1 MNSRPHCLLP
11 AATALRTPDR
21 VRGVVACAQRLA
33 FAAMALFAFAAAPQ
47 AVTAA
52 VITNTASAQYEVIV
66 GDPPIVQPSNTTQ
79 LTTGISPSPAVVTF
93 WQYAPPG
100 TPNDVSYLV
109 DGGEYDSGGGVFLP
123 LARPHTL
130 RGNPIPTAGP
140 VPLREAE
147 VYHAGEPVF
156 ITLTDANRNLDPL
169 SREIIEL
176 DVTTST
182 GDSERLRLVETG
194 PDTGIFA
201 AVIQSED
208 PSRPVTDNDGRLSL
222 DVDQQVDAFYTDPF
236 YPDDQAQDRALVD
249 PFGRVFD
256 SGTGNLLDGVTV
268 TLVNADTGL
277 PARVYGDDGVSAFP
291 ATLTTGG
298 TYTDSS
304 GRIYRLPAGS
314 FRFPFVEPGN
324 YRFVVTPPAPYTAP
338 SIVPAGSLPP
348 GPPADPF
355 VIDPAG
361 SYSGVFEVVPGP
373 ALMIDIPVDPPQLA
387 STLLLQKQASVDEA
401 SVGDFVRYGLSLQ
414 NRSSLAATNA
424 LITDVLPQ
432 GLRYEAG
439 SLRVNGV
446 KVADPAIAADGHTMT
461 IAVGTLTAG
470 ATATASYVV
479 RVVAGGRNR
488 DAVNR
493 ARAVEDGGAFSNDA
507 LASVRIR
514 DVLMSG
520 AATIIGRVVESP
532 CDTEW
537 EKLKGVPNVRLMME
551 DGTYVTTDR
560 DGLYHVEGVRP
571 GTHVVQIDLATVP
584 EGYEPVSCI
593 ANTRFANRAFSQFV
607 ELEGGALWRADFYL
621 RPKPAPAPL
630 PDGEAGIR
638 LITPPDADASAIEA
652 PTEQRQYTFNGKFA
666 SCEDVLLPGSVGELD
681 RLLAELK
688 KGRVE
693 RMEITG
699 HTDSQRLSP
708 ACKAKFTDNHGLSNA
723 RARTIATY
731 LAQGLGLDPSQVS
744 TDGKGPDVPV
754 AANSTADGMAKNRR
768 VELVVHGRAPVAAA
782 KAGTLVRRTH
792 RLELDAARMPAGN
805 LRATVLLPPEMAY
818 VRGSS
823 LLDGSPAGDPQEEE
837 GVLTWRLPGE
847 LNDGARTLTFGT
859 ELRVADAVALPP
871 AEKYTFNG
879 EFASCDSELLSG
891 SYSELLDLMRKLR
904 QSGAERLEVV
914 GHTDSQKLSPACQ
927 AKFRDNHDLSRAR
940 AQAIADM
947 AVTALGIDPS
957 HIVTEGRGPDAP
969 VADNRTAAGM
979 ARNRRV
985 EVIVLGHRAEEEQ
998 AAGTCATEGYAEL
1011 KAMATVDGDGTKNVR
1026 LPVAINRVACGEHAV
1041 AISERDGDSGRLSAP
1056 IPRAKP
1062 AVAAPVPADAGSARD
1077 DKKGNGVDWLS
1088 RATSSEPAFVFPDEA
1103 HNPRAPAI
1111 RVVVQHAPDQKVE
1124 LTVNGAPAST
1134 INFDGISSD
1143 RRRGVAVSVW
1153 RGLPIEDGAN
1163 EIVARVYDTQH
1174 ELVREI
1180 SRTVHFANDPV
1191 NVEFVPE
1198 QSVLV
1203 ADGIA
1208 RPRIAVRLLDRDGK
1222 PVRGGVAINYQV
1234 AAPYTPYESQE
1245 KLQERQLAGIDRY
1258 TPQTSVAGDDGIAWI
1273 ELAPTTDSGE
1283 AVIRFNL
1290 RTGDTQS
1297 REQEIRA
1304 WLSSK
1309 PRDWVLVGFAEG
1321 TVGHS
1326 TLDANSL
1333 PLPAGEED
1341 GGYSDGRIS
1350 FYAKGRVL
1358 GKWLLTLA
1366 YDTSKVRNDRSLLS
1380 TIDPDEYYT
1389 LYGDGAEQ
1397 RYDAASQRKLY
1408 VKLERDQFYALFG
1421 DYETGLTVTELSR
1434 YSRTLNGLKVEK
1446 GGEGVTFSAFAAETV
1461 QDNMRDEI
1469 RGNGTSGLYRLS
1481 RDGIVINTETV
1492 TIEVRDRY
1500 TGAVISTRS
1509 LARHIDYDIDYPGG
1523 TLFFREPIPGRD
1535 TAFNPVFIVAN
1546 YETWGNGAE
1555 EISAGGR
1562 VAMDLAGGRAEV
1574 GVSAITETQSDSDQ
1588 QLAGIDATVK
1598 VGRAG
1603 ELRME
1608 AAHTDG
1614 ELASLPKD
1622 GAAALVEYEHHDEKI
1637 DALAYVRRQEPGFGL
1652 QQQNAG
1658 ESGMQKVGAEAQ
1670 YRLDENWSL
1679 TGEVSHQ
1686 DNLTNDALRDMVA
1699 AGVRWERNATE
1710 LRAGV
1715 QTARDESAL
1724 GESLESELLNLG
1736 AKHALLNRRLELSA
1750 DADVGLSDGSNAN
1763 PDYPNRL
1770 TLGANY
1776 ALSTAARLIAAQEF
1790 TDGEDYDTHLTR
1802 AGIQVVPWG
1811 GARLE
1816 STLNQQDIGEYG
1828 PRTFAQFG
1836 LTQALL
1842 EGDRWGADVTFDSS
1856 HTLNETGLPAVVVNP
1871 NQPSAVA
1878 GGETITEDY
1887 VAVSGGLTY
1896 RAPLWSWNGRLE
1908 TRDGNTSDRNG
1919 LVTHFLRQA
1928 TAGISFAADAQL
1940 FTTRQSVG
1948 TSAEDFTLGL
1958 GWAYR
1963 PLGWHWSL
1971 LERLEIKY
1979 EHVNDGLGQGGLFG
1993 YDSLDVAGNGRSTR
2007 FINNLALNRVSRAW
2021 SASDREGNLFNLNQR
2036 SQMSIYY
2043 GAKYVNDRI
2052 DGSEYSGYT
2061 DMLAVEA
2068 RHDLTRHWDIGVQ
2081 ASALHAWEPGTVQYS
2096 VGPSV
2101 GFAPFTNAWISVG
2114 YNLRGFEDPDFSQA
2128 RWTAEGFYL
2137 KVRVKF
2143 DQKTRWR
2150 DNEEPHYEIVPAPD
2164 AATTPAEAAQ
2174 P

>member
-1 MNSRPHCLLP
+1 
-11 AATALRTPDR
+11 
-21 VRGVVACAQRLA
+21 
-33 FAAMALFAFAAAPQ
+33 MALFAFAAAPQ
-47 AVTAA
+47 AGMAA
-52 VITNTASAQYEVIV
+52 VITNTATAEYEVIA
-66 GDPPIVQPSNTTQ
+66 GDPPIQQPSNTTT
-79 LTTGISPSPAVVTF
+79 LTTGIDPAPAVVTF

-109 DGGEYDSGGGVFLP
+109 DGGEFDSGGGVFLP
-123 LARPHTL
+123 LAGPRTL
-130 RGNPIPTAGP
+130 RDNPIPTGTP

-156 ITLTDANRNLDPL
+156 ITLADANRNLDPL
-169 SREIIEL
+169 TREVIEL
-176 DVTTST
+176 DVTAST

-222 DVDQQVDAFYTDPF
+222 DVDQLVDAFYVDPF

-256 SGTGNLLDGVTV
+256 SGTGTLLDGVTV

-277 PARVYGDDGVSAFP
+277 PALVFGDDGVSIFP
-291 ATLTTGG
+291 ATVLTGG

-304 GRIYRLPAGS
+304 GRIYKLPAGS

-324 YRFVVTPPAPYTAP
+324 YRFAVVPAAVYTAP
-338 SIVPAGSLPP
+338 SKVPPASLPDDP
-348 GPPADPF
+348 DGNPF
-355 VIDPAG
+355 VIDALG
-361 SYSGVFEVVPGP
+361 SYAGVFEVVPGP
-373 ALMIDIPVDPPQLA
+373 ALNIDIPVDPPLLA

-414 NRSSLAATNA
+414 NRSNLAATGA
-424 LITDVLPQ
+424 VITDVLPQ
-432 GLRYEAG
+432 GFRYEAG

-446 KVADPAIAADGHTMT
+446 KVAEPAISADGRTMT
-461 IAVGTLTAG
+461 ITVGTLAAG
-470 ATATASYVV
+470 ATATASYVL
-479 RVVAGGRNR
+479 RVVATGNNR

-493 ARAVEDGGAFSNDA
+493 ARAAADGGAFSNEA
-507 LASVRIR
+507 LASVRIK
-514 DVLMSG
+514 DALMSG

-532 CDTEW
+532 CDTGW
-537 EKLKGVPNVRLMME
+537 EKLKGVPNVRLLME

-571 GTHVVQIDLATVP
+571 GTHVVQIDLATLP

-607 ELEGGALWRADFYL
+607 EVEGGALWRADFYL

-638 LITPPDADASAIEA
+638 LSTPPDSETSAIEA

-666 SCEDVLLPGSVGELD
+666 SCEDVLLPDSVGELE

-688 KGRVE
+688 KGRIE
-693 RMEITG
+693 QMEISG

-708 ACKAKFTDNHGLSNA
+708 ACKAKFTDNYGLSNA

-731 LAQGLGLDPSQVS
+731 LAQGLGLDASRV
-744 TDGKGPDVPV
+744 TTTGRGPDVPV
-754 AANSTADGMAKNRR
+754 ADNKSPAGMAKNRR
-768 VELVVHGRAPVAAA
+768 VELVVQGRAPVATA
-782 KAGTLVRRTH
+782 KAGSLVRRTH
-792 RLELDAARMPAGN
+792 RLELDAARVPAGN
-805 LRATVLLPPEMAY
+805 LRATVLLPPELQY

-823 LLDGSPAGDPQEEE
+823 LLDGGPIEDPQAGE

-847 LNDGARTLTFGT
+847 LSDGSRTLVFST
-859 ELRVADAVALPP
+859 ELRVAAAVEPPP

-879 EFASCDSELLSG
+879 EFASCDNQLLDA
-891 SYSELLDLMRKLR
+891 SYGALLDLMRKLR
-904 QSGAERLEVV
+904 QSGAEKLEVI
-914 GHTDSQKLSPACQ
+914 GHTDNQRLSPACM
-927 AKFRDNHDLSRAR
+927 AKFTDNHGLSRAR
-940 AQAIADM
+940 AQTIADL
-947 AVTALGIDPS
+947 AVKALGLDPAQ
-957 HIVTEGRGPDAP
+957 ITADGQGPDRP
-969 VADNRTAAGM
+969 VADNKTPAGM
-979 ARNRRV
+979 AKNRRV
-985 EVIVLGHRAEEEQ
+985 EVVVLGHRAEVV
-998 AAGTCATEGYAEL
+998 AAAPGTCATEGRAEL
-1011 KAMATVDGDGTKNVR
+1011 KAMASVDSADAKNVR
-1026 LPVAINRVACGEHAV
+1026 LPVVSNRIACGERAIAV
-1041 AISERDGDSGRLSAP
+1041 SDKDGDSGRLSAP
-1056 IPRAKP
+1056 LRR
-1062 AVAAPVPADAGSARD
+1062 AAPSAPVAPAAAADKDNDRKGSSI
-1077 DKKGNGVDWLS
+1077 DWLA
-1088 RATSSEPAFVFPDEA
+1088 RAEPGAPAFLFPDEA

-1111 RVVVQHAPDQKVE
+1111 RVVVQHAPGQKVE
-1124 LTVNGAPAST
+1124 LTVNGAPASS
-1134 INFDGISSD
+1134 INFDGVSSD
-1143 RRRGVAVSVW
+1143 RRRDVAVSAW
-1153 RGLPIEDGAN
+1153 RGLPLEDGAN
-1163 EIVARVYDTQH
+1163 QLVARVYDSQQQLVS
-1174 ELVREI
+1174 ELA
-1180 SRTVHFANDPV
+1180 RTVHFASDPASA
-1191 NVEFVPE
+1191 EFVPE

-1222 PVRGGVAINYQV
+1222 PVRGGVAINFQV
-1234 AAPYTPYESQE
+1234 APPYQPYESQE
-1245 KLQERQLAGIDRY
+1245 KMQERQLAGVDRY
-1258 TPQTSVAGDDGIAWI
+1258 SPQLSVAGDDGIAFI

-1283 AVIRFNL
+1283 AVISFNL
-1290 RTGDTQS
+1290 RTSDTQS
-1297 REQEIRA
+1297 RSQEVRA

-1309 PRDWVLVGFAEG
+1309 PRDWVLVGFVEG
-1321 TVGHS
+1321 TVGHA
-1326 TLDANSL
+1326 TLDANST

-1341 GGYSDGRIS
+1341 GGYTDGQIA

-1366 YDTSKVRNDRSLLS
+1366 YDSGKPGNDQSSRSLLS
-1380 TIDPDEYYT
+1380 TIDPDEFYT

-1397 RYDAASQRKLY
+1397 RYDAASQSKLY
-1408 VKLERDQFYALFG
+1408 VKIERDQFYALFG

-1434 YSRTLNGLKVEK
+1434 YSRTLNGLKVER
-1446 GGEGVTFSAFAAETV
+1446 GGQGVTFSAFAAETA

-1481 RDGIVINTETV
+1481 RDGAVINTETV

-1500 TGAVISTRS
+1500 TGAVLSTRS
-1509 LARHIDYDIDYPGG
+1509 LARHLDYDIDYSGG
-1523 TLFFREPIPGRD
+1523 TLFFREPVPGRD
-1535 TAFNPVFIVAN
+1535 TSFNPVFIVVS

-1555 EISAGGR
+1555 EVTAGGR
-1562 VAMDLAGGRAEV
+1562 VAVDLAGGRAEV
-1574 GVSAITETQSDSDQ
+1574 GVSAIRETQLDSDQ
-1588 QLAGIDATVK
+1588 QLAGVDATVQ
-1598 VGRAG
+1598 VGTAG
-1603 ELRME
+1603 ELRVE
-1608 AAHTDG
+1608 AARTDG
-1614 ELASLPKD
+1614 DEASLPKE

-1652 QQQNAG
+1652 RQQNATDT
-1658 ESGMQKVGAEAQ
+1658 GMQKIGAEGQ

-1679 TGEVSHQ
+1679 TGEVAHQ
-1686 DNLTNDALRDMVA
+1686 DNLTNDAVRNLAA
-1699 AGVRWERNATE
+1699 AGVRWQRDVTE
-1710 LRAGV
+1710 VHGGV

-1724 GESLESELLNLG
+1724 GESLESDQLNLG
-1736 AKHALLNRRLELSA
+1736 VKHSVLNRRLDLSA
-1750 DADVGLSDGSNAN
+1750 DADFGLSEGSSAN

-1770 TLGANY
+1770 AFGASY
-1776 ALSTAARLIAAQEF
+1776 ALSTAARLIAVQEF
-1790 TDGEDYDTHLTR
+1790 TEGEDFDTSLTR

-1836 LTQALL
+1836 LTQSLL
-1842 EGDRWGADVTFDSS
+1842 EGERWGADVTFDSS
-1856 HTLNETGLPAVVVNP
+1856 QTLHETGLPAVVVNP

-1887 VAVSGGLTY
+1887 TAVSGGLTY
-1896 RAPLWSWNGRLE
+1896 RAPLWSWNGRAE
-1908 TRDGNTSDRNG
+1908 TRDGNTSDRHG

-1928 TAGISFAADAQL
+1928 TAGVSFAADAQL
-1940 FTTRQSVG
+1940 FETKQAVG
-1948 TSAEDFTLGL
+1948 TIGSNISLGL
-1958 GWAYR
+1958 AWAYR

-1971 LERLEIKY
+1971 LDRLQVKHESI
-1979 EHVNDGLGQGGLFG
+1979 EGGLAQGGLFG
-1993 YDSLDVAGNGRSTR
+1993 YDSLDVAGTGRSTR
-2007 FINNLALNRVSRAW
+2007 IINNLALNRVSRAW
-2021 SASDREGNLFNLNQR
+2021 TAKDREGNLFNLNQR
-2036 SQMSIYY
+2036 NQWSLYY

-2052 DGSEYSGYT
+2052 DGSDYSGYT
-2061 DMLAVEA
+2061 DMAAVEV
-2068 RHDLTRHWDIGVQ
+2068 RHDLTRHWDIGLQ

-2096 VGPSV
+2096 FGPSV

-2128 RWTAEGFYL
+2128 RWTAEGLYL

-2150 DNEEPHYEIVPAPD
+2150 DNTDPHYEMVPAP
-2164 AATTPAEAAQ
+2164 AAAATPAEARQ